1 MANSKRKCKGCGE
14 YFAADEIV
22 KVPAGVFCSK
32 SHAIE
37 WALKESEKA
46 KAKSKSKAAKD
57 TKEEIKRDRKRL
69 KARKLE
75 LNRTS
80 HLDKLQ
86 KLVNQY
92 VVHVR
97 DKDKPC
103 CTCGTTSQAIKY
115 DCGHMRSRGS
125 CPELRFELTNMAKQC
140 SQQCNVHK
148 SGNRIE
154 FERFIV
160 SEYGE
165 EHLTWL
171 NGPHPKLKE
180 QLPDADAIE
189 SEIKR
194 YRKLLRDSG
203 FKPNV

>member
-14 YFAADEIV
+14 YFAADEMV

-46 KAKSKSKAAKD
+46 KEKRKSKAAKD
-57 TKEEIKRDRKRL
+57 TKKEIKRDRMRL

-92 VVHVR
+92 VLHVR

-103 CTCGTTSQAIKY
+103 CTCGKTSHAVQYAA
-115 DCGHMRSRGS
+115 GHYRARGA
-125 CPELRFELTNMAKQC
+125 CPELRFELFNIHK
-140 SQQCNVHK
+140 QCNVNCNVHG
-148 SGNRIE
+148 SGMR
-154 FERFIV
+154 
-160 SEYGE
+160 SEYREFIIETYGQDKLDWLDGK
-165 EHLTWL
+165 HL
-171 NGPHPKLKE
+171 KLKE
-180 QLPDADAIE
+180 QLPDAEAIE

-194 YRKLLRDSG
+194 YRKLLRG
-203 FKPNV
+203 NGLKPNV

>member
-14 YFAADEIV
+14 YFAADEMV

-37 WALKESEKA
+37 WALKALEKA
-46 KAKSKSKAAKD
+46 KERRKLKASKD
-57 TKEEIKRDRKRL
+57 TNEEIKRDRKRL
-69 KARKLE
+69 KKRKLE

-97 DKDKPC
+97 DKGKPC
-103 CTCGTTSQAIKY
+103 CTCGTTKPDIQYAA
-115 DCGHMRSRGS
+115 GHYRSRGA
-125 CPELRFELTNMAKQC
+125 CQELRFELTNIHI
-140 SQQCNVHK
+140 QCNVRCNKHG
-148 SGNRIE
+148 SGCRNEYRE
-154 FERFIV
+154 FITEK
-160 SEYGE
+160 YGA
-165 EHLTWL
+165 EHLEWL
-171 NGPHPKLKE
+171 DGKHPKLKE

-189 SEIKR
+189 AEIAR
-194 YRKLLRDSG
+194 YRKLLRDNCV
-203 FKPNV
+203 KPAA